1 MFVSEKPLSGG
12 RVGVKQVDHEAGH
25 SQAFQG
31 AGPHLPASSQ
41 LQPPPAAG
49 ALLPLRPP
57 RLLCPSE
64 KKKKKER
71 GTAAK
76 GHQGS
81 ESVAETGQGLGKLV
95 DQGLAS
101 LSWAGQA
108 PYLL

>member
-64 KKKKKER
+64 KKKKKRER
-71 GTAAK
+71 NSSQGT
-76 GHQGS
+76 S
-81 ESVAETGQGLGKLV
+81 GL
-95 DQGLAS
+95 
-101 LSWAGQA
+101 
-108 PYLL
+108 